1 MQITGSGNDV
11 ELTLA
16 WSGTWTAGWTNL
28 VSLKHNGAAHMFGYK
43 AASGT
48 VKFMKFNANAQG
60 VQTLGEDP
68 GRHNGRR
75 SRRSSSTAMLTSSP
89 TRPGRAPC
97 KR

>member
-16 WSGTWTAGWTNL
+16 SSGTWTAGWTNL
-28 VSLKHNGAAHMFGYK
+28 VSLKHNGAAHLFGYK

-60 VQTLGEDP
+60 VQTLGEDTWTTQWMVFSP
-68 GRHNGRR
+68 LLIDSN
-75 SRRSSSTAMLTSSP
+75 LTSSP
-89 TRPGRAPC
+89 TRPDRAPC